1 MTAAPVGEP
10 AVAAEAPGTATRPF
24 RWSVRRE
31 LWENRSIWIAPLAVA
46 AVVLVATSISTV
58 RAAGSAS
65 RPEALVLP
73 FHMSPAPIMLAT
85 FLVGLFY
92 ALDALYGE
100 RRDRSI
106 LFWKSLPVSDLTT
119 VLSKAIVPLAVLP
132 SIAFVLCVAV
142 QLVLLVVVFAAALA
156 GGASP
161 AGVWAELG
169 FVEGL
174 PIMAYGLAVH
184 ALWFAPFYGW
194 LLLVSAW
201 ARRVPLLW
209 AVLPLVVVGA
219 VEALVSGTSHVAS
232 LLRYRVTGAM
242 TEAFTASGAGGD
254 VHGLDQ
260 LDPGRFLTA
269 PGLWLG
275 LLFTV
280 ACLAA
285 AVRLRRRREPN

>member
-1 MTAAPVGEP
+1 MSAAPVDGQTAA
-10 AVAAEAPGTATRPF
+10 AVAPRPATRPLW
-24 RWSVRRE
+24 WSVRRE
-31 LWENRSIWIAPLAVA
+31 LWENRSLWIAPLAVA
-46 AVVLVATSISTV
+46 AVVLVATSIATV
-58 RAAGSAS
+58 RALDPAGG
-65 RPEALVLP
+65 PEALVGP
-73 FHMSPAPIMLAT
+73 FQTAPAPIMLAT

-119 VLSKAIVPLAVLP
+119 VVSKAIVPLAVLP

-142 QLVLLVVVFAAALA
+142 QLVLLVVVFAVALA
-156 GGASP
+156 GGAGP
-161 AGVWAELG
+161 AGLWAELG

-209 AVLPLVVVGA
+209 AVLPPLAIGI
-219 VEALVSGTSHVAS
+219 VERITAGTPHFTS
-232 LLRYRVTGAM
+232 LLRYRVTGAL
-242 TEAFTASGAGGD
+242 TEAFSASGGGGEVED
-254 VHGLDQ
+254 LDQ
-260 LDPGRFLTA
+260 LDPGRFLAT

-285 AVRLRRRREPN
+285 AVRLRRRREPI